1 MTTSTPTYRHPT
13 PPPNNIIDRKRH
25 MKMYPATTAIKHS
38 EEDKDL
44 DDIDVLY
51 EDTDLHKLCQYKN
64 LTNEMLITYFEND
77 SIYVCV

>member
-38 EEDKDL
+38 EAY
-44 DDIDVLY
+44 I
-51 EDTDLHKLCQYKN
+51 
-64 LTNEMLITYFEND
+64 
-77 SIYVCV
+77 